1 MNLRYIVL
9 SAYHSDFDDEF
20 SVIFN
25 DNTRFVS
32 NWLSRRIR
40 QFKIPTDGSY
50 KMLYVGIHS
59 NDNHTKII
67 QSANVLET
75 YVMFS
80 HEDMESYLAIKDKAI
95 LFEKY
100 LSILETGYR
109 QAAEMKDV
117 PIKELLSIHQEFR
130 ELGYRNEWNFKKVWL
145 KEEGL
150 KLSFDC
156 SLTMDAF
163 SLHLTV
169 RDMKGK
175 QLARDCI
182 LKTFPDEILYNKNLR
197 KLTLLSDKIVILDFL
212 NHPFMEIET
221 KGLGAG
227 IIKYKV
233 LDQDFKQYL
242 AENNVEQMA
251 KLAWL

>member
-1 MNLRYIVL
+1 MNLRYIIL

-80 HEDMESYLAIKDKAI
+80 HEDMESYLAIKDKTI

-100 LSILETGYR
+100 LSLLETGYR

-117 PIKELLSIHQEFR
+117 PIKELLNIHQEFR
-130 ELGYRNEWNFKKVWL
+130 ELGYRNEWNFKKMRLTDFAL
-145 KEEGL
+145 KVSL
-150 KLSFDC
+150 DC
-156 SLTMDAF
+156 ALTMDAF
-163 SLHLTV
+163 SLYLTV
-169 RDMKGK
+169 FDMKGN
-175 QLARDCI
+175 QLARECI
-182 LKTFPDEILYNKNLR
+182 LKTFPDEIMYSKRLR
-197 KLTLLSDKIVILDFL
+197 KLVLQGKKLFILDFL
-212 NHPFMEIET
+212 DYPFLEIEIVGM
-221 KGLGAG
+221 KEGV
-227 IIKYKV
+227 IKYKM
-233 LDQDFKQYL
+233 LEKHFEQYL
-242 AENNVEQMA
+242 AENNVEQMN
-251 KLAWL
+251 KLAWI